1 MRRYPIPYS
10 DLFFKYIM
18 ADPWYAK
25 SLFSFLIGEEVTE
38 IIPHPHEHVMKE
50 DRSKRKKK
58 ADLRKMIMDYSADII
73 DAAGREWFLTME
85 MQRSKTDFLLGR
97 FRRYISVYYRS
108 VDSKGEL
115 PSRLHAMFILE
126 HTLSLIDAAISVY
139 KGQLTDFATGATIDG
154 LKEPFVHWMTHD
166 MTIIQG
172 PRLDEIKHLPI
183 YDLLF
188 IFDAQ
193 NYTPD
198 PTRPGSV
205 IFKDQEYNMTQKQV
219 FKIMDTII
227 ADDLRL
233 EKMLRAAEEE
243 LDNIK
248 KDEKIAKSDQ
258 KIDSE
263 RRLREAAEQG
273 QAAAE
278 QGQAAAEQG
287 QAAAEQGQA
296 AAEQGQAAA
305 EQGQAAAEQ
314 GQAEE
319 RRQKEEE
326 RREKEAILRLSVLRF
341 YALGLSISEIAIT
354 LNVTEEVIIQI
365 LANQ

>member
-1 MRRYPIPYS
+1 V
-10 DLFFKYIM
+10 
-18 ADPWYAK
+18 A
-25 SLFSFLIGEEVTE
+25 
-38 IIPHPHEHVMKE
+38 
-50 DRSKRKKK
+50 
-58 ADLRKMIMDYSADII
+58 
-73 DAAGREWFLTME
+73 
-85 MQRSKTDFLLGR
+85 LL
-97 FRRYISVYYRS
+97 
-108 VDSKGEL
+108 
-115 PSRLHAMFILE
+115 
-126 HTLSLIDAAISVY
+126 
-139 KGQLTDFATGATIDG
+139 
-154 LKEPFVHWMTHD
+154 
-166 MTIIQG
+166 
-172 PRLDEIKHLPI
+172 
-183 YDLLF
+183 
-188 IFDAQ
+188 IFDSQ

-198 PTRPGSV
+198 PTRLGSV

-287 QAAAEQGQA
+287 QAEERRQKEEERRQKEEGRGQK
-296 AAEQGQAAA
+296 E
-305 EQGQAAAEQ
+305 
-314 GQAEE
+314 EE

-341 YALGLSISEIAIT
+341 YALGLSISEIAIA
-354 LNVTEEVIIQI
+354 LNVPEEIVTQI
-365 LANQ
+365 LANK